1 MWQCESLVSW
11 VWVVVSSAKEDAE
24 QLHASGGVMQAN
36 QQFVLLSPAERLWD
50 SGCPARL
57 NRERVVSMAGRRF

>member
-1 MWQCESLVSW
+1 MSW
-11 VWVVVSSAKEDAE
+11 VWVAVSSAKEDAE
-24 QLHASGGVMQAN
+24 QLRGSGGTMQAD

-57 NRERVVSMAGRRF
+57 DRERVVSTAGWGF